1 MKEMVENL
9 KAISLLFCFIVAF
22 GAIALAPQVVPAR
35 DGGQISPAEA
45 LSRYEKLLQATSEPH
60 PRFYLTTKAAPTALA
75 AGETKRAKTYAL
87 TLLQQAA
94 TLQDNWNYGNAI
106 HVGNLVLGLIALAA
120 ADVPEAKRLLLEAG
134 KSPGSPQLDSFG
146 PDMLLAKELL
156 AKGEQEVV
164 IQYFDLCAKFWR
176 LQEGQLD
183 AWKAVVIK
191 GGIPDF
197 RANLDYQ
204 LNPWRFENWA
214 NLQS

>member
-1 MKEMVENL
+1 MKEIVGKL
-9 KAISLLFCFIVAF
+9 KTISLLFCFTVAF
-22 GAIALAPQVVPAR
+22 GAIALAQQAAPAR
-35 DGGQISPAEA
+35 DGGLITPAEA

-60 PRFYLTTKAAPTALA
+60 ERFYLTTKAAPTALA
-75 AGETKRAKTYAL
+75 ARETEKAKTYAL

-94 TLQDNWNYGNAI
+94 TMKDNWNYGNAI
-106 HVGNLVLGLIALAA
+106 QVGNLVLGLIALAA

-134 KSPGSPQLDSFG
+134 KSPGSPQLNSFG
-146 PDMLLAKELL
+146 PNMLLAKELL

-164 IQYFDLCAKFWR
+164 IQYFDLCAKFWK
-176 LQEGQLD
+176 LQDGRLD

-197 RANLDYQ
+197 GANLDYQ
-204 LNPWRFENWA
+204 LNTWRFDDWA